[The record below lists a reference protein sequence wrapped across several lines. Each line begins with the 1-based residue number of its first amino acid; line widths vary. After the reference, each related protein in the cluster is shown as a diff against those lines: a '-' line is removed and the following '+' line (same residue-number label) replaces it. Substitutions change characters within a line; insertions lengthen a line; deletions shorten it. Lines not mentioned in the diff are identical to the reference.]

1 MKLHSDLILET
12 KKILENPFKDF
23 TKNSNYPFV
32 IRTEEDFEKAKLLFL
47 KHNPRDFLQAVD
59 RTKRIIND
67 PTTDWED
74 FVDNVINF
82 CTDRKNYKNKLKIE
96 AEVRKELGVDEFGAE
111 IQELLEL
118 LGWIRKYQDNLKN
131 MTRWILQYAN
141 ETKQQLEKIEHLK
154 AIEEEELRKI

>member
-1 MKLHSDLILET
+1 MSISGNLLD
-12 KKILENPFKDF
+12 NC
-23 TKNSNYPFV
+23 
-32 IRTEEDFEKAKLLFL
+32 IRFISLF
-47 KHNPRDFLQAVD
+47 
-59 RTKRIIND
+59 
-67 PTTDWED
+67 
-74 FVDNVINF
+74 
-82 CTDRKNYKNKLKIE
+82 
-96 AEVRKELGVDEFGAE
+96 